1 MDSIQHE
8 NISRVY
14 PHKLFCNNS
23 LKGRCVANDE
33 KNLFYIDTDHLSEF
47 ASSEVVEL
55 IIKEINKN

>member
-1 MDSIQHE
+1 MKIFRE
-8 NISRVY
+8 FIL
-14 PHKLFCNNS
+14 KLFCNT

-33 KNLFYIDTDHLSEF
+33 KKNTYIDTDHLSEF